1 MSQKPRVAIQRG
13 DDFQEVDS
21 LLSEAMAALD
31 DRNARVSQLLQAEA
45 DPAISN
51 PESLVAA
58 ELAEEAAEVTAE
70 SSSQEDGGK
79 DSAPAKG

>member
-1 MSQKPRVAIQRG
+1 MSQKPKVSIQRG

-21 LLSEAMAALD
+21 LLNEAMAALD

-51 PESLVAA
+51 PESLLAA
-58 ELAEEAAEVTAE
+58 ELAEEAAEADAE
-70 SSSQEDGGK
+70 QSSQEEGGK
-79 DSAPAKG
+79 DSAPSEG

>member
-1 MSQKPRVAIQRG
+1 MSQKPKVSIQRG

-31 DRNARVSQLLQAEA
+31 DRNARVSQLLQAES

-58 ELAEEAAEVTAE
+58 ELAEEAAEADASE
-70 SSSQEDGGK
+70 KPQEAGG
-79 DSAPAKG
+79 DLSAPAQG